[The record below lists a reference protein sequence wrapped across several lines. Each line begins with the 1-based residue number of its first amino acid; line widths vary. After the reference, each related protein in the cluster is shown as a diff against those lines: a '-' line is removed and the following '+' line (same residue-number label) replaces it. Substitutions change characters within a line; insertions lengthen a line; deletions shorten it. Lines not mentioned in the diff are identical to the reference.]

1 MSTHTH
7 THVHAQMCTHTHT
20 RAHTNV
26 HTHTHTQMHTHTH
39 IYTPHTHIQTHKHI
53 THTNAYTHTLALMQ
67 AHHACMAH
75 KQNKPPDRQTA
86 VTDRLLPWT
95 AGKEGLVAD
104 GVIEVGLQQVLAQA
118 RGRLV
123 GHLHTVLQH
132 CHREL

>member
-1 MSTHTH
+1 MHMSTH
-7 THVHAQMCTHTHT
+7 THTHT

-26 HTHTHTQMHTHTH
+26 HTHTHTQMHTH